1 MNAAPDEFDDTDP
14 EAPPIAA
21 AEPDDYSD
29 EPPIVDNRYADRAAA
44 DWWAWRSGR

>member
-1 MNAAPDEFDDTDP
+1 MNTEDLD
-14 EAPPIAA
+14 EAPEPQPIA

-29 EPPIVDNRYADRAAA
+29 EPPIVDTRFADRAAA